1 MFVKTKLA
9 IAGHQET
16 KGTEKNG
23 REQMRT
29 KHINQRENKK
39 KTTFNKATHG
49 HTRVRNKIEGMPG
62 KKRTDNAKRI
72 IK

>member
-1 MFVKTKLA
+1 
-9 IAGHQET
+9 
-16 KGTEKNG
+16 
-23 REQMRT
+23 MRT
-29 KHINQRENKK
+29 KHINQRGNKK
-39 KTTFNKATHG
+39 KTIFNKATHG